1 MKYCMHYAY
10 FRTNI
15 RRKQVAKH
23 THKYPQLILKNIV
36 SKNKIITNTY
46 LYTFWYLH
54 TEFYMFLICQLGTKS
69 LANRITSR
77 HIVRLTIPKYSF
89 KKVTEFQPSKFK
101 NQAK

>member
-36 SKNKIITNTY
+36 YKNIIITNTY

-54 TEFYMFLICQLGTKS
+54 TEFYICLNLPTWYEKFSQSNHKSPYCTTNNTEILI
-69 LANRITSR
+69 
-77 HIVRLTIPKYSF
+77 
-89 KKVTEFQPSKFK
+89 
-101 NQAK
+101 